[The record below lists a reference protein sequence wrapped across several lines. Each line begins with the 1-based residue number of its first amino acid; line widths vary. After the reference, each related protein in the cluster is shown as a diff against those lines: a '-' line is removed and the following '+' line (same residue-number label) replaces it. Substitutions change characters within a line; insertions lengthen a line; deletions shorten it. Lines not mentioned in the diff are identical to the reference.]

1 MQRLHRFRFGGQ
13 SARLGFSFRSGST
26 ALDHWWRCV
35 HAIDAAPTGTIALH
49 RPRCD
54 LIIDR
59 FDGAAGR
66 HQAKVIS
73 FSAIRSVAGHG
84 VYDFVRARKIQTE
97 ALPATLATLAILK
110 SERWASTLA
119 VCFFFFILRIHLS
132 QECKHLVRHLAG
144 HGIKLSKSFADSRL
158 NGATP

>member
-35 HAIDAAPTGTIALH
+35 HAIDAASTGTIALH
-49 RPRCD
+49 RPRSD

-66 HQAKVIS
+66 HRAKVIS
-73 FSAIRSVAGHG
+73 FSAIRNVAGRG

-97 ALPATLATLAILK
+97 ALPATLARLTILK
-110 SERWASTLA
+110 SERWASALA
-119 VCFFFFILRIHLS
+119 VLFFHSPHSSEPRVQALGAAPRWARNKALEVLRQS
-132 QECKHLVRHLAG
+132 PPE
-144 HGIKLSKSFADSRL
+144 
-158 NGATP
+158 

>member
-13 SARLGFSFRSGST
+13 SDHLGFSFRSAST
-26 ALDHWWRCV
+26 ALDDRWRCV
-35 HAIDAAPTGTIALH
+35 RAIDAAPTGTIAPLG
-49 RPRCD
+49 RRSD
-54 LIIDR
+54 LIIIVDH

-66 HQAKVIS
+66 HQAKVLS

-97 ALPATLATLAILK
+97 ALPATLATLTILK
-110 SERWASTLA
+110 SERWASRLA
-119 VCFFFFILRIHLS
+119 VCFFILRIHLS

-144 HGIKLSKSFADSRL
+144 HGIKLSKSFANSRL
-158 NGATP
+158 NSATP